1 MKIKVQE
8 FIVKIPDSIN
18 AKQLSV
24 GEKFTV
30 DVSGKSIDVCLLAD
44 GRSFMLDDNIIRLG
58 KLKSKN
64 IDGHIIRP
72 VEPKLSKVKKGF
84 GALKSPMTGKIISV
98 AVKNDDNVKVGDV
111 LVIIEAM
118 KMENRILA
126 EGEGVVNNI
135 KVTNGVNVTAGDNLL
150 TLVAKK

>member
-1 MKIKVQE
+1 
-8 FIVKIPDSIN
+8 
-18 AKQLSV
+18 
-24 GEKFTV
+24 
-30 DVSGKSIDVCLLAD
+30 
-44 GRSFMLDDNIIRLG
+44 MLGDNIIRLG

-72 VEPKLSKVKKGF
+72 VEPKLSKVNKGF

-98 AVKNDDNVKVGDV
+98 AVKNGDYVKVGDV

-135 KVTNGVNVTAGDNLL
+135 KVTNGVNITAGDNLL